1 MDKPIVTVIVPVYND
16 ENRIAECIAAICG
29 QKVSNFILEVI
40 VVDNGSTDRTFEI
53 ASAFPLK
60 HDNVKV
66 VRCMTPGSYAARNH
80 GISLSRG
87 SFFAF
92 TDSDC
97 LVSKEWIESNLAIL
111 KNLDKNTILAGEVEF
126 YRENEKKT
134 EQSAL
139 DFENTFSM
147 KQEENAKN
155 GKCITANFFCSKQ
168 LFDKC
173 GTFNASLKSGG
184 DIEMSTR
191 VVQNGGRVIYNRQ
204 ALVKHPSRNVRE
216 LIVKRKRI
224 IGGTWDS
231 SLSKASLK
239 EKINFCVLLLKTFL
253 GRSKKIVLETNYSLL
268 RKLSIVLLLFKIFAV
283 SIFELISLS
292 LGKASNRQ

>member
-29 QKVSNFILEVI
+29 QKVSNFVLEVI

-97 LVSKEWIESNLAIL
+97 LVSKEWIESNLANL

-155 GKCITANFFCSKQ
+155 GKCITANFFCSKL

-184 DIEMSTR
+184 DIEMSAR
-191 VVQNGGRVIYNRQ
+191 VVQNGGRVIYNSQ

-283 SIFELISLS
+283 SMFELIALS

>member
-16 ENRIAECIAAICG
+16 EKRIADCISTICE
-29 QKVSNFILEVI
+29 QNSSSFILDVI
-40 VVDNGSTDRTFEI
+40 VVDNGSTDSTFEI
-53 ASAFPLK
+53 ASTFPVK
-60 HDNVKV
+60 YENVEV
-66 VRCMTPGSYAARNH
+66 VRCMTPGSYAARNY
-80 GISLSRG
+80 GISMSRG

-97 LVSKEWIESNLAIL
+97 LVSKNWIESNLAKF
-111 KNLDKNTILAGEVEF
+111 KNFDGNTVLAGEVEF
-126 YRENEKKT
+126 YREDGKST
-134 EQSAL
+134 EQSAI

-147 KQEENAKN
+147 KQEENANN
-155 GKCITANFFCSKQ
+155 GKCITANFFCSRL

-173 GTFNASLKSGG
+173 GTFDDSLKSGG
-184 DIEMSTR
+184 DIEMSSR
-191 VVQNGGRVIYNRQ
+191 VVQNGGRVVYNHQ

-239 EKINFCVLLLKTFL
+239 ERLKFCVLLLKTFL
-253 GRSKKIVLETNYSLL
+253 GRSKKIVLETNFSLP
-268 RKLSIVLLLFKIFAV
+268 RKMSIVLLLFNIFAV